1 MKKTLTIALI
11 SLGALGL
18 TMTAANAKC
27 GDNKPK
33 TEKPADDNG
42 SKGKCGQGKCGGG
55 K

>member
-1 MKKTLTIALI
+1 MKKLLTIAFI
-11 SLGALGL
+11 SAAALGL

-27 GDNKPK
+27 NGDSKTK

-42 SKGKCGQGKCGGG
+42 TKGKCGQGKCGG